1 MSVPPSLSACLYPL
15 LYQVFEKAVE
25 ALNNIFF
32 VGIQEEYDLS
42 VQVMLRELGIP
53 LATDIKKER
62 DQQKSASLTKQK
74 EDIKS
79 NEVLT
84 SRMRVVN
91 SFDLDLYQLAFKR
104 FCVTAKKY
112 PELFSQL
119 KSASKARCEAASP
132 RRH

>member
-1 MSVPPSLSACLYPL
+1 
-15 LYQVFEKAVE
+15 
-25 ALNNIFF
+25 

-42 VQVMLRELGIP
+42 VQVMIRELGVP
-53 LATDIKKER
+53 LKADIKKER

-104 FCVTAKKY
+104 FCVTTKKY
-112 PELFSQL
+112 PDLYAQL
-119 KSASKARCEAASP
+119 KGGSKARCETASP
-132 RRH
+132 RRV